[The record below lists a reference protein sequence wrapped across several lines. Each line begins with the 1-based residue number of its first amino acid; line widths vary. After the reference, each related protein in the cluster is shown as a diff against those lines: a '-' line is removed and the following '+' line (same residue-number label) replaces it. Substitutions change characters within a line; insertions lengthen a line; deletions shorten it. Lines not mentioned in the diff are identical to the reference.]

1 MAIKNHSGI
10 LAFHFAL
17 YKTVVALNIIKRDD
31 SATQRGLSVFSNSG
45 VELLVLFYLHI
56 CKPQ

>member
-10 LAFHFAL
+10 LVFHFAL

-31 SATQRGLSVFSNSG
+31 SATQKGLSVFSNSG
-45 VELLVLFYLHI
+45 VELFVLLYLDI
-56 CKPQ
+56 SKPK